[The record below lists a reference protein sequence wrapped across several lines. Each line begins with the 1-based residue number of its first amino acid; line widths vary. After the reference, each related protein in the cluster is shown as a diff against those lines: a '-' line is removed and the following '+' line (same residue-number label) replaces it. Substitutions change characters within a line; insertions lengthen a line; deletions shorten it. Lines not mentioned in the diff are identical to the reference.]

1 MPKEVQQYVLFVIF
15 DLGKI
20 GYKIGVGDW
29 NNYLQKSTF
38 IESFKIILIHTN
50 YSLSYRFK
58 YKF

>member
-29 NNYLQKSTF
+29 LIYKNLHLLKVLNHF
-38 IESFKIILIHTN
+38 IYKLIIKLSF
-50 YSLSYRFK
+50 
-58 YKF
+58 

>member
-15 DLGKI
+15 DLRKI

-38 IESFKIILIHTN
+38 IESFKSFYIQTN
-50 YSLSYRFK
+50 H
-58 YKF
+58 